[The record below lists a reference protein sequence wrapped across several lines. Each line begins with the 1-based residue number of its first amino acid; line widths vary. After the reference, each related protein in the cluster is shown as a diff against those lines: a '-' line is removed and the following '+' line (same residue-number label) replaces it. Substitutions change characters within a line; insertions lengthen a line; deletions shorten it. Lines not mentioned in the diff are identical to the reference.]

1 MKSLLLHLLVFM
13 IPLSVTA
20 QKTPDTIKVKEPF
33 THESPGYNPRKS
45 NLNTD
50 FEDQPVSTNEQSSNY
65 NQITIKLI
73 SELMI
78 KNKPVQVPIKNGTV
92 FSKPAAEKINT
103 DLTDQEG
110 IGILELIPGKYRIYG
125 QAKGYQA
132 RYKDIGHRDRT
143 IVIKLVLL
151 DDLKARL
158 ERLIELIKANQFE
171 KAKKYL
177 EEIELLYPDNP
188 DLNFIGR
195 ENSLK

>member
-1 MKSLLLHLLVFM
+1 MKSLLLRLLVFM

-20 QKTPDTIKVKEPF
+20 QKIPDTIKVKEPF

-45 NLNTD
+45 NPNTD

-92 FSKPAAEKINT
+92 FSRPAAEKINT

-151 DDLKARL
+151 DDLKARF
-158 ERLIELIKANQFE
+158 ERLFELIKANQWE
-171 KAKKYL
+171 KAKHYL

-188 DLNFIGR
+188 DLNFIAR
-195 ENSLK
+195 ENGLK